1 MNEPGVKEDGL
12 LGDGRCSE
20 LVERPV
26 GLLVPA
32 QLRDLHGHR
41 RCRECGTGPVCSARA
56 LAKEPSGELVGA
68 LFAGLRQARL
78 EVQLNEGPVV
88 ECDRMIGVDNVAH
101 LVKQHDFDGHRAV
114 MEALSTNP
122 NVAQLR
128 RAMYVQDTIHQFESK
143 AHFDNCDF
151 DGGIAYL
158 GQLLAETDRHVS
170 AAQRATDARQRAAAV
185 ERAFF
190 ALGQGLHAIQ
200 DFYAH
205 SDYVERQVTTAAK
218 PTDIPVIRP
227 WRDSDHARIN
237 VLRAGGLVSGFV
249 FWGFP
254 QRCPAG
260 SAWHSELAKDSPRTK
275 SGAVVV
281 RSLENLTQYQI
292 AVFLAREASKDFLE
306 DAFRR
311 WPLLREQ
318 NGAYVG
324 IDMFIDRRGL

>member
-1 MNEPGVKEDGL
+1 MRTATSVVFALAFAFVLWG
-12 LGDGRCSE
+12 
-20 LVERPV
+20 V
-26 GLLVPA
+26 GLATPQVPPPKPPPPPDTVPPINA
-32 QLRDLHGHR
+32 
-41 RCRECGTGPVCSARA
+41 GTTTA
-56 LAKEPSGELVGA
+56 LCIG
-68 LFAGLRQARL
+68 
-78 EVQLNEGPVV
+78 
-88 ECDRMIGVDNVAH
+88 CD
-101 LVKQHDFDGHRAV
+101 QPFDFDGHRAV